1 MAQQVERVK
10 PTEIFHGQNLN
21 ISSSTATALGGSG
34 DLVASEVTIKAMV
47 SNADSVYVGSSTVSA
62 ANGFELR
69 AGQQI
74 TITAGSPS
82 DLYLLAATGSTDDVS
97 WIAT

>member
-21 ISSSTATALGGSG
+21 ISSSSATVLGVSG

-47 SNADSVYVGSSTVSA
+47 SNAGAVYVGSSSVTTS
-62 ANGFELR
+62 NGFELR

-82 DLYLLAATGSTDDVS
+82 DLYLLAATGSADDVS